1 MDTSR
6 LQRLLDLGFQMIPL
20 PNVSNHFALERD
32 GFVAL
37 VRVRGDEMGETGAPG
52 LLTESGFAALVWRGA
67 EAWFA
72 GRGYERRAEAEEV
85 EAIRRFG
92 RDLKSA

>member
-1 MDTSR
+1 
-6 LQRLLDLGFQMIPL
+6 MIPL

-37 VRVRGDEMGETGAPG
+37 VSVRDEELREAGAPG
-52 LLTESGFAALVWRGA
+52 LLTENGFAALLWRGA
-67 EAWFA
+67 EPWFVA
-72 GRGYERRAEAEEV
+72 RGYERRAEANEV

-92 RDLKSA
+92 QDLKSAFNR